1 MLSLIIFLINDRD
14 NDEAGPSNDHTQKL
28 DQMCDILMG
37 MGLTRD
43 DLKRKGEELN
53 WDQDSIT
60 FFIATQLQNE

>member
-1 MLSLIIFLINDRD
+1 MFCLNFREG
-14 NDEAGPSNDHTQKL
+14 DEAGPSNDHTQKL

-43 DLKRKGEELN
+43 DLKRKGDELN

>member
-1 MLSLIIFLINDRD
+1 MFFLINNRD
-14 NDEAGPSNDHTQKL
+14 NDAAGPSNDHTQQL

-53 WDQDSIT
+53 WDQDAIT

>member
-1 MLSLIIFLINDRD
+1 
-14 NDEAGPSNDHTQKL
+14 
-28 DQMCDILMG
+28 MCDILMG

-53 WDQDSIT
+53 WDQESIT